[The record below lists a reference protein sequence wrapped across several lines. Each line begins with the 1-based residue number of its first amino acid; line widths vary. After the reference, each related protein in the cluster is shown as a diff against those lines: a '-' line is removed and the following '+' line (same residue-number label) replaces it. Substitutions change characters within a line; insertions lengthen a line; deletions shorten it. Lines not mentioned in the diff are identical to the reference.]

1 MREILLDS
9 DVIIEWLRG
18 RPPVTHQ
25 IIALIEAHEDLCW
38 TPVSI
43 AEILAGARASEDEAI
58 GDLFLM
64 LEALPITTDVGR
76 KAGAYLKSYAKSHGL
91 ELGDALIAASAFSN
105 DRQFWTLNKKHY
117 PMMDIRFFSYSP

>member
-18 RPPVTHQ
+18 RPPVTQ
-25 IIALIEAHEDLCW
+25 QMIALIEAHEDLCW

-76 KAGAYLKSYAKSHGL
+76 KAGAYLTSYAKSHGL

-117 PMMDIRFFSYSP
+117 PMRDIRFFSYSP